1 MTNDEMRTRANTTSS
16 LIKTAAALWLAA
28 SMVVMIGAILFIV
41 LASLSGDYYANSK
54 AIRDAADAGSG
65 ILSDLGTIRSIG
77 AWVLPFTFLGISLFI
92 AGFGFAFANI
102 LRNINLRAGT
112 MAATLPELKALKN
125 RA

>member
-54 AIRDAADAGSG
+54 AIRDAADA
-65 ILSDLGTIRSIG
+65 
-77 AWVLPFTFLGISLFI
+77 
-92 AGFGFAFANI
+92 
-102 LRNINLRAGT
+102 
-112 MAATLPELKALKN
+112 
-125 RA
+125 

>member
-1 MTNDEMRTRANTTSS
+1 MTNDEMRIQANTTSS
-16 LIKTAAALWLAA
+16 LIKAAAVLWATA
-28 SMVVMIGAILFIV
+28 FMVVMIGAILYIV

-54 AIRDAADAGSG
+54 AVRDAADAGSG
-65 ILSDLGTIRSIG
+65 ILSDLGTIRAIG

-112 MAATLPELKALKN
+112 MAAALPELKARN
-125 RA
+125 NQA